1 MNIKE
6 FVKWAND
13 ERLAN
18 KGEWI
23 QLSGVV
29 DGNSV
34 QDKAFNTWIQVWR
47 VDSIQTGS
55 PMEMKVGEF
64 KEWLEKEL
72 TLANIFIDDNK
83 TVGIL

>member
-23 QLSGVV
+23 QLSGIV

-34 QDKAFNTWIQVWR
+34 QYKAFNTWVQVLQ
-47 VDSIQTGS
+47 VESIRTGS
-55 PMEMKVGEF
+55 PMQMQVGEF
-64 KEWLEKEL
+64 KQWLEKEL